1 MNLAGRALLRYAL
14 PLAVIAAL
22 SVYLVVRRDD
32 RLHYELPALPP
43 MAEAAVDR
51 VEVERGE
58 ARVVLER
65 TDGGWLIDGPGY
77 PAEPSI
83 VAGMVRAAATLAL
96 TDLIA
101 AEPTYGRYGLGEA
114 EAITAT
120 FLEGANRLRVLK
132 IGKRAPTYSHT
143 YVLIDDDPRVY
154 QATGDLTRAFSTQE
168 QVLRDRS
175 ILGFQTSAI
184 SAIAVRTA
192 GGTAELLRGVPPT
205 PEAAPTWSIAGGG
218 ALDPETIRRALD
230 LLAGMRASRFIE
242 AVPGAAPLVE
252 LEFRGPETSHLLTIY
267 PESENAHVATSSD
280 VDGPFV
286 LLPVLLADVFAAF
299 RVKSE

>member
-1 MNLAGRALLRYAL
+1 MNLAVRALLRYAL

-43 MAEAAVDR
+43 MAEASVDR

-58 ARVVLER
+58 ARVVLQR
-65 TDGGWLIDGPGY
+65 TGDGWLIDGPGF

-154 QATGDLTRAFSTQE
+154 QATGDLTRAFSAQV

-175 ILGFQTSAI
+175 ILRFQTSDI
-184 SAIAVRTA
+184 SAIAVKTK
-192 GGTAELLRGVPPT
+192 GSDMELLRGVPPT
-205 PEAAPTWSIAGGG
+205 PEASPTWSIAGGG
-218 ALDPETIRRALD
+218 ALDPETIRQALD

-242 AVPGAAPLVE
+242 AVPEAAPLVE
-252 LEFRGPETSHLLTIY
+252 LEFRGAETTHRLTIY
-267 PESENAHVATSSD
+267 PEANNAHVATSSD
-280 VDGPFV
+280 VAGPFV
-286 LLPVLLADVFAAF
+286 LLPVLLTDVFAAF
-299 RVKSE
+299 QVESE

>member
-1 MNLAGRALLRYAL
+1 MNLAVRALLRYAL

-83 VAGMVRAAATLAL
+83 VDGMVRAASTLTL

-154 QATGDLTRAFSTQE
+154 QATGDLTRAFSAQV

-175 ILGFQTSAI
+175 ILRFQTSAI

-205 PEAAPTWSIAGGG
+205 PEAAPTWSIADGG
-218 ALDPETIRRALD
+218 ALDPETIRQALD
-230 LLAGMRASRFIE
+230 LMASMRATRFIE
-242 AVPGAAPLVE
+242 AVPDAAPLVE
-252 LEFRGPETSHLLTIY
+252 LEFRGAETTHRLTIY

-299 RVKSE
+299 RVESE

>member
-1 MNLAGRALLRYAL
+1 MNLAVRALLRYAL

-22 SVYLVVRRDD
+22 SIYLVVRRDD

-65 TDGGWLIDGPGY
+65 TDGGWLIDGPGF

-101 AEPTYGRYGLGEA
+101 AEPTYGRYGLGET

-154 QATGDLTRAFSTQE
+154 QATGDLTRAFSAQV

-175 ILGFQTSAI
+175 ILRFQTSDI
-184 SAIAVRTA
+184 SAISVRIA
-192 GGTAELLRGVPPT
+192 GRTAELLRGVPPT

-218 ALDPETIRRALD
+218 ALDPETIRQALD
-230 LLAGMRASRFIE
+230 LMAGMRATRFIE
-242 AVPGAAPLVE
+242 SVPDAAPLVE
-252 LEFRGPETSHLLTIY
+252 LEFRGAETTHRLTIY

-299 RVKSE
+299 RVESE